1 MPGRRVRLWA
11 FTGVLLFLAGCH
23 TIPLRNEPLA
33 RFDKDAGYRYQNT
46 PCGSGNSDSLL
57 VVLTFSGGGTRAAAL
72 SYGVL
77 EKLRDTKI
85 VWEGQERR
93 LLDEVDAISAVS
105 GGSFTAAYYGLHGDD
120 TFRDF
125 ESGFLRRDLTSDVL
139 HRILSPRRWFTPEGR
154 SDAASTLYD
163 GTIFKG
169 ATFADL
175 QRRNGPLIVINASD
189 LEGGIRFAFL
199 QEFFDLLCS
208 DLRSYPLADAVAAS
222 SAVPVLFEPV
232 VLQNNSGCAAPHL
245 PQPAEDSPQLQQVVK
260 GLRGYADKQQRHYV
274 HLADGGLTDNLGLR
288 AFQETIDL
296 AGGLRPFL
304 RKIGREPNGHVVVV
318 SVDAS
323 GKAAEGLGLERRAPS
338 MLRAVDIMSDVQLH
352 RYNAATLEQ
361 MQDSLQRWAKD
372 VSTPERKVQPRL
384 VTVALRDVVDE
395 SERQR
400 LSRISTNFD
409 LEGGQVD
416 ALVAAGRALLRA
428 NPEFRGLLD
437 ALGGKPAN

>member
-1 MPGRRVRLWA
+1 MLA
-11 FTGVLLFLAGCH
+11 CLLPMLLAGCA
-23 TIPLRNEPLA
+23 TYGRIDNQPLTSAAARQPGYGMSEAASAGRRDDITLVLA
-33 RFDKDAGYRYQNT
+33 
-46 PCGSGNSDSLL
+46 
-57 VVLTFSGGGTRAAAL
+57 FSGGGSRAAAL
-72 SYGVL
+72 AYGVL
-77 EKLRDTKI
+77 LELRDTRI
-85 VWEGQERR
+85 GANGDRR

-139 HRILSPRRWFTPEGR
+139 QRILSPRRWFTPEGR

-245 PQPAEDSPQLQQVVK
+245 PQPAEDSPQLQQVVE

-395 SERQR
+395 AERQR

>member
-1 MPGRRVRLWA
+1 ML
-11 FTGVLLFLAGCH
+11 LAGCA
-23 TIPLRNEPLA
+23 TYGRIDNQPLTSAAARQPGYGMSEAASAGRRDDITLVLA
-33 RFDKDAGYRYQNT
+33 
-46 PCGSGNSDSLL
+46 
-57 VVLTFSGGGTRAAAL
+57 FSGGGSRAAAL
-72 SYGVL
+72 AYGVL
-77 EKLRDTKI
+77 LELRDTRI
-85 VWEGQERR
+85 GANGDRR

-428 NPEFRGLLD
+428 NPEFR
-437 ALGGKPAN
+437 

>member
-1 MPGRRVRLWA
+1 ML
-11 FTGVLLFLAGCH
+11 LAGCA
-23 TIPLRNEPLA
+23 TYGRIDNQPLTSAAARQPGYGMSEAASAGRRDDITLVLA
-33 RFDKDAGYRYQNT
+33 
-46 PCGSGNSDSLL
+46 
-57 VVLTFSGGGTRAAAL
+57 FSGGGSRAAAL
-72 SYGVL
+72 AYGVL
-77 EKLRDTKI
+77 LELRDTRI
-85 VWEGQERR
+85 GANGDRR

-338 MLRAVDIMSDVQLH
+338 LLRAVDIMSDVQLH

>member
-1 MPGRRVRLWA
+1 ML
-11 FTGVLLFLAGCH
+11 LAGCA
-23 TIPLRNEPLA
+23 TYGRIDNQPLTSAAARQPGYGMSEAASVGRRDDITLVLA
-33 RFDKDAGYRYQNT
+33 
-46 PCGSGNSDSLL
+46 
-57 VVLTFSGGGTRAAAL
+57 FSGGGSRAAAL
-72 SYGVL
+72 AYGVL
-77 EKLRDTKI
+77 LELRDTRI
-85 VWEGQERR
+85 GANGDRR

>member
-1 MPGRRVRLWA
+1 ML
-11 FTGVLLFLAGCH
+11 LAGCA
-23 TIPLRNEPLA
+23 TYGRIDNQPLTSAAARQPGYGMSEAASAGRRDDITLVLA
-33 RFDKDAGYRYQNT
+33 
-46 PCGSGNSDSLL
+46 
-57 VVLTFSGGGTRAAAL
+57 FSGGGSRAAAL
-72 SYGVL
+72 AYGVL
-77 EKLRDTKI
+77 LELRDTRI
-85 VWEGQERR
+85 GANGDRR

-395 SERQR
+395 SERER

>member
-1 MPGRRVRLWA
+1 ML
-11 FTGVLLFLAGCH
+11 LAGCA
-23 TIPLRNEPLA
+23 TYGRIDNQPLTSAAARQPGYGMSEAASAGRRDDITLVLA
-33 RFDKDAGYRYQNT
+33 
-46 PCGSGNSDSLL
+46 
-57 VVLTFSGGGTRAAAL
+57 FSGGGSRAAAL
-72 SYGVL
+72 AYGVL
-77 EKLRDTKI
+77 LELRDTRI
-85 VWEGQERR
+85 GANGDRR

-338 MLRAVDIMSDVQLH
+338 ILRAVDIMSDVQLH

>member
-1 MPGRRVRLWA
+1 ML
-11 FTGVLLFLAGCH
+11 LAGCA
-23 TIPLRNEPLA
+23 TYGRIDNQPLTSAAARQPGYGMSEAASAGRRDDITLVLA
-33 RFDKDAGYRYQNT
+33 
-46 PCGSGNSDSLL
+46 
-57 VVLTFSGGGTRAAAL
+57 FSGGGSRAAAL
-72 SYGVL
+72 AYGVL
-77 EKLRDTKI
+77 LELRDTRI
-85 VWEGQERR
+85 GANGDRR

-245 PQPAEDSPQLQQVVK
+245 PQPAEDSPQLQQVVE

>member
-1 MPGRRVRLWA
+1 ML
-11 FTGVLLFLAGCH
+11 LAGCA
-23 TIPLRNEPLA
+23 TYGRIDNQPLTSAAARQPGYGMSEAASAGRRDDITLVLA
-33 RFDKDAGYRYQNT
+33 
-46 PCGSGNSDSLL
+46 
-57 VVLTFSGGGTRAAAL
+57 FSGGGSRAAAL
-72 SYGVL
+72 AYGVL
-77 EKLRDTKI
+77 LELRDTRI
-85 VWEGQERR
+85 GANGDRR

-232 VLQNNSGCAAPHL
+232 VLQNNSGCTAPHL

-338 MLRAVDIMSDVQLH
+338 ILRAVDIMSDVQLH

>member
-1 MPGRRVRLWA
+1 MLA
-11 FTGVLLFLAGCH
+11 CLLPLLLAGCA
-23 TIPLRNEPLA
+23 TYGRIDNQPLTSAAARQPGYGMSEAASAGRRDDITLVLA
-33 RFDKDAGYRYQNT
+33 
-46 PCGSGNSDSLL
+46 
-57 VVLTFSGGGTRAAAL
+57 FSGGGSRAAAL
-72 SYGVL
+72 AYGVL
-77 EKLRDTKI
+77 LELRDTRI
-85 VWEGQERR
+85 GANGDRR

-338 MLRAVDIMSDVQLH
+338 ILRAVDIMSDVQLH

-395 SERQR
+395 AERER

>member
-1 MPGRRVRLWA
+1 ML
-11 FTGVLLFLAGCH
+11 LAGCA
-23 TIPLRNEPLA
+23 TYGRIDNQPLTSAAARQPGYGMSEAASAGRRDDITLVLA
-33 RFDKDAGYRYQNT
+33 
-46 PCGSGNSDSLL
+46 
-57 VVLTFSGGGTRAAAL
+57 FSGGGSRAAAL
-72 SYGVL
+72 AYGVQL
-77 EKLRDTKI
+77 ELRDTRI
-85 VWEGQERR
+85 GANGDRR

-304 RKIGREPNGHVVVV
+304 RKIGREPNGHVVAV

>member
-1 MPGRRVRLWA
+1 ML
-11 FTGVLLFLAGCH
+11 LAGCA
-23 TIPLRNEPLA
+23 TYGRIDNQPLTSAAARQPGYGMSEAASAGRRDDITLVLA
-33 RFDKDAGYRYQNT
+33 
-46 PCGSGNSDSLL
+46 
-57 VVLTFSGGGTRAAAL
+57 FSGGGSRAAAL
-72 SYGVL
+72 AYGVL
-77 EKLRDTKI
+77 LELRDTRI
-85 VWEGQERR
+85 GANGDRR

-318 SVDAS
+318 SVVAS
-323 GKAAEGLGLERRAPS
+323 GKAAEGLGVERRAPS
-338 MLRAVDIMSDVQLH
+338 ILRAVDIMSDVQLH

>member
-1 MPGRRVRLWA
+1 ML
-11 FTGVLLFLAGCH
+11 LAGCA
-23 TIPLRNEPLA
+23 TYGRIDNQPLTSAAARQPGYGMSEAASAGRRDDITLVLA
-33 RFDKDAGYRYQNT
+33 
-46 PCGSGNSDSLL
+46 
-57 VVLTFSGGGTRAAAL
+57 FSGGGSRAAAL
-72 SYGVL
+72 AYGVL
-77 EKLRDTKI
+77 LELRDTRI
-85 VWEGQERR
+85 GANGDRR

-338 MLRAVDIMSDVQLH
+338 ILRAVDIMSDVQLH

-395 SERQR
+395 AERER